1 MQVTQGKAFPTLI
14 AVLFLF
20 PALSCSPSPSPSLQ
34 TAGPVR
40 VGIDRLFEEPYWN
53 WIQGKRVG
61 LITNPTGVNSE
72 LEATMDLLAQHPDV
86 QLVALFAPEHGLL
99 GQAQAEEGIATYGNV
114 YSLYGETQAPTAEM
128 LQDVEVLLYDIQDVG
143 VRFYTYISTMF
154 LSMKAATE
162 QGLSLI
168 HI

>member
-20 PALSCSPSPSPSLQ
+20 PALSCAPSPSPSLQ

-72 LEATMDLLAQHPDV
+72 LEATMVKHV
-86 QLVALFAPEHGLL
+86 CG
-99 GQAQAEEGIATYGNV
+99 
-114 YSLYGETQAPTAEM
+114 
-128 LQDVEVLLYDIQDVG
+128 
-143 VRFYTYISTMF
+143 TMC
-154 LSMKAATE
+154 KC
-162 QGLSLI
+162 
-168 HI
+168 